1 MKNIKGI
8 LSLTL
13 VIIFL
18 VGCSS
23 TETMT
28 ANEFKK
34 SMEKKGFTVVDQTAS
49 AADST
54 YQKIYVAVDDK
65 NTHLSI
71 TL

>member
-34 SMEKKGFTVVDQTAS
+34 VWKRKVLLLLIKQLQQLTQHIKRYMLQ
-49 AADST
+49 
-54 YQKIYVAVDDK
+54 
-65 NTHLSI
+65 
-71 TL
+71 

>member
-34 SMEKKGFTVVDQTAS
+34 SMEKKGFTVVDKTAS
-49 AADST
+49 AAE
-54 YQKIYVAVDDK
+54 
-65 NTHLSI
+65 
-71 TL
+71 

>member
-34 SMEKKGFTVVDQTAS
+34 SMEKKAS
-49 AADST
+49 C
-54 YQKIYVAVDDK
+54 I
-65 NTHLSI
+65 L
-71 TL
+71 